1 MSIMFT
7 NTGRYLPPDIILY
20 IYKNTMARYRTPAP
34 MSEEE
39 KSFGIVQKKKT
50 HGILLR
56 NWITYLMRHCIAQH
70 EREAYTSKKPSVEK
84 IKVNLNKKMVFEIT
98 MKLMRHRNE
107 GNLAHFEK
115 IIAHANV
122 LCRPTTD
129 EAYEVRKFFKQGTI
143 FTP

>member
-1 MSIMFT
+1 
-7 NTGRYLPPDIILY
+7 
-20 IYKNTMARYRTPAP
+20 

-56 NWITYLMRHCIAQH
+56 NWITYLMWHCIAQH

-115 IIAHANV
+115 IITHANV
-122 LCRPTTD
+122 LCRQTTD
-129 EAYEVRKFFKQGTI
+129 EAYELREIFKQGTI
-143 FTP
+143 FIPLEIPN